1 MKSHCVMPTCNFCYQ
16 KGFVDL
22 DEVYS
27 HQVIVTS
34 DGKSICSKL
43 LEWGDVIDSSGSDEL
58 FPLRVIGK
66 KYAPKNHDGR
76 FIVYTAQGQ
85 LAKDPTKTGKN
96 YLHYHM
102 LHGLSP
108 ILENTNIRN
117 D

>member
-1 MKSHCVMPTCNFCYQ
+1 MPRCMFCGQ
-16 KGFVDL
+16 EGFTNL

-27 HQVIVTS
+27 YQVIITNEGV
-34 DGKSICSKL
+34 SICPKL
-43 LEWGDVIDSSGSDEL
+43 REWNDVIDSSGSAEL
-58 FPLRVIGK
+58 FPARVAGK

-96 YLHYHM
+96 YLHYHL

-108 ILENTNIRN
+108 IMTVEV
-117 D
+117 DGS